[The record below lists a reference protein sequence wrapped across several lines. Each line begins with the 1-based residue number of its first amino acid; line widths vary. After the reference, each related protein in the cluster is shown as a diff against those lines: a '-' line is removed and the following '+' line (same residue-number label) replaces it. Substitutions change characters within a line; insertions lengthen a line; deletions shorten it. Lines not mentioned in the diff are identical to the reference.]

1 MMNIKRVVLGL
12 AAVTMLASC
21 AKDISRE
28 EARKLVQGY
37 EDANVIYKS
46 GTGKMITTVK
56 FSDNFPEAL
65 KEDYHYR
72 DGTQEASFN
81 NEREVVANRL
91 TVAAFDSLPTD
102 ANVKFKADGKALE
115 INSTQEVSELGGSMK
130 ASVFTK
136 IDENGYPLEAKQES
150 FVSIVA
156 QETYTVTVTMVATYT
171 WVK

>member
-28 EARKLVQGY
+28 EARKLAQGY

-46 GTGKMITTVK
+46 GTGKMVSTVK

-65 KEDYHYR
+65 KGEYR
-72 DGTQEASFN
+72 DGSQEASFN
-81 NEREVVANRL
+81 NEREVVANRF
-91 TVAAFDSLPTD
+91 TVAAFDSLPAD

-115 INSTQEVSELGGSMK
+115 INFTQDVSELGGSMK
-130 ASVFTK
+130 MSVFTK

-150 FVSIVA
+150 SISIVA
-156 QETYTVTVTMVATYT
+156 QETYTVTTTMVATYT